1 MQREDKEMRGHT
13 NVIMHKRLINS
24 FFTFL
29 RLGDFHLAS
38 PEGENADIQVEED
51 AHVCFRGT
59 ITLLWDIYLLIY
71 LKDITKKNNSPTPG
85 SRSGLN
91 TTAFTSNSDRFH
103 VKYMK
108 RSISTK

>member
-59 ITLLWDIYLLIY
+59 VTLLWDIYLLIY
-71 LKDITKKNNSPTPG
+71 LKDITKKKNST
-85 SRSGLN
+85 
-91 TTAFTSNSDRFH
+91 
-103 VKYMK
+103 
-108 RSISTK
+108 

>member
-51 AHVCFRGT
+51 AHVRLRGT

-71 LKDITKKNNSPTPG
+71 LKDITKK
-85 SRSGLN
+85 
-91 TTAFTSNSDRFH
+91 
-103 VKYMK
+103 K
-108 RSISTK
+108 